1 MKSDDLF
8 GSFAAS
14 KARRTDQRQQATRRA
29 CGLAGEP
36 QYRREHHR
44 RQRIRDRTAAGMIVG
59 GSAIS
64 LTNRNET
71 IEHIY
76 EVYRY

>member
-14 KARRTDQRQQATRRA
+14 KARRTDPRQQATRRV

-36 QYRREHHR
+36 QYQREHHR
-44 RQRIRDRTAAGMIVG
+44 RQRIRDRTAAG
-59 GSAIS
+59 
-64 LTNRNET
+64 
-71 IEHIY
+71 
-76 EVYRY
+76 